1 MTYNDIY
8 TKFMIEYDKANVTSS
23 YPSFTKYEVATILNK
38 AYFALIAQKFTGNNV
53 RRSAFEVD
61 IKSIA
66 DLQPLVVKQDCPFYL
81 SNHIPSVNAVPF
93 KLPEDYLYFVQLYLD
108 YRIKSSRDTS
118 YLLEPEV
125 YQPGDNRFAPDQND
139 TVEYTEVY
147 HNSVNSNSVRRSEVY
162 GDASDDK
169 TSSNSSTAGQI
180 VGNPY
185 DKEYLRAVPVK
196 LVSHDIAERFFI
208 TPYNMPWIKIPVCY
222 EEDNDVFV
230 VYDTVNPPQ
239 VNEGDNAHLT
249 YVKKPKLFIN
259 EDNTV
264 NFSTTTEF
272 ELSDSM
278 AEELISLAITF
289 ALENVEST
297 RLNTKLNTRGLE
309 G

>member
-23 YPSFTKYEVATILNK
+23 YPSFTQYEVATILNK

-61 IKSIA
+61 IKSIS
-66 DLQPLVVKQDCPFYL
+66 DLQPLVVKQDRQFYL
-81 SNHIPSVNAVPF
+81 SDHIPAVNAVPF
-93 KLPEDYLYFVQLYLD
+93 KLPDNFLYFVQLYLD
-108 YRIKSSRDTS
+108 YRIKSSNDTS

-125 YQPGDNRFAPDQND
+125 YHPIDSRFAPDNND
-139 TVEYTEVY
+139 TVEHTEVY
-147 HNSVNSNSVRRSEVY
+147 NDSTDTSSVRRSEVY
-162 GDASDDK
+162 GDPEDDNVS
-169 TSSNSSTAGQI
+169 TESSSHGQI

-185 DKEYLRAVPVK
+185 DREYLRAVPVK
-196 LVSHDIAERFFI
+196 LVSHDIAEKFFI

-230 VYDTVNPPQ
+230 VYDTVNPPM
-239 VNEGDNAHLT
+239 VNKDDNAHLT
-249 YVKKPKLFIN
+249 YVKKPKLFVEN
-259 EDNTV
+259 GVVD
-264 NFSTTTEF
+264 FGDTEF
-272 ELSDSM
+272 ELSDAM

-297 RLNTKLNTRGLE
+297 RLNTKINTRGLE